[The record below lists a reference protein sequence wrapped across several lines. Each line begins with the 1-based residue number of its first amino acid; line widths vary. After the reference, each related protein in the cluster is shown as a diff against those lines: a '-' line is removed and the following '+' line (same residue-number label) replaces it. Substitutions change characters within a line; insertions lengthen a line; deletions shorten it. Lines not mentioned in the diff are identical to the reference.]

1 MDCYIY
7 GESDIVAVIEMLE
20 DSWGL
25 NYGWNNIKVCIISLL
40 VLRNTIWHFHEFLYS
55 AHFYQSDKSAHWATY
70 KESAA

>member
-25 NYGWNNIKVCIISLL
+25 NYG
-40 VLRNTIWHFHEFLYS
+40 
-55 AHFYQSDKSAHWATY
+55 
-70 KESAA
+70 